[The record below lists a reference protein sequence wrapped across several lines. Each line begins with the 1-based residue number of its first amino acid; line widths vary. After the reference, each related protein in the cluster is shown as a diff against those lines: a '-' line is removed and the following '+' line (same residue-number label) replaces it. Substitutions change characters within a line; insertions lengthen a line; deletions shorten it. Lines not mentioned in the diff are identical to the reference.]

1 MCCIQRSYNCVHDAG
16 IHLFFFW
23 IPVSSTGMTKEGS
36 GMTEE
41 SSGVKE
47 EGSGMTEESSGMTE
61 NFVRDLL

>member
-1 MCCIQRSYNCVHDAG
+1 MQVADTG

-23 IPVSSTGMTKEGS
+23 IPVSSPVSST

-41 SSGVKE
+41 GSEITEEGTGVKE
-47 EGSGMTEESSGMTE
+47 EGSGVKEESSGMTE